1 MLRIIDL
8 ASVVAEILFFTFLVA
23 IFAFMINRL
32 YVGLRYGELNVRS
45 TVFCTRQGTP
55 VLYWAVVPGLMI
67 GVPILFV
74 IIFSFLTLFL
84 S

>member
-1 MLRIIDL
+1 MLRIIEL
-8 ASVVAEILFFTFLVA
+8 AYVVAEILFFTFLVA

-45 TVFCTRQGTP
+45 TVCTRQGTP
-55 VLYWAVVPGLMI
+55 VLYWTVVLGLMTGI
-67 GVPILFV
+67 PILFV
-74 IIFSFLTLFL
+74 IIFSLLALFL